1 MPFLNLHQSRKLA
14 LSIWL
19 MVNIIYII
27 SLWHIARADQFH
39 KSQTWALIKS
49 GKSFVLVE
57 VPAPQPSPVSSES
70 EEQMASLEPEVNRA
84 SPNHSL
90 RSVSQRESHL
100 SAVFNKFHITSFC
113 ASDGRKTNQPHVH
126 GSGNKY

>member
-49 GKSFVLVE
+49 GKTLFWLKYQLPNLPQSAQKARSKW
-57 VPAPQPSPVSSES
+57 PAE
-70 EEQMASLEPEVNRA
+70 
-84 SPNHSL
+84 
-90 RSVSQRESHL
+90 SQRLTELLQTTVCDQLVREKATYQQFS
-100 SAVFNKFHITSFC
+100 TS
-113 ASDGRKTNQPHVH
+113 ST
-126 GSGNKY
+126 